1 MLILL
6 LKVHFTLKMF
16 RETVFRFKGQINW
29 IWSFLSIYTYGN
41 YIINDSRQRH
51 TPEYLEKTTNLPQVT
66 DEICQ
71 CLWQVGGCLR
81 VLRFPQL
88 IKWPT
93 RYNWNI
99 VALSNITLTPKHH
112 TKKVPEFYIWA
123 NRHII
128 WTKSKRRL
136 GQQKV
141 SVLVKTILDLSQN
154 FINKCYTHVIFETK
168 NIF

>member
-1 MLILL
+1 MKRYLDSKAKLIGSDYFYQFTPMVIILL
-6 LKVHFTLKMF
+6 T
-16 RETVFRFKGQINW
+16 T
-29 IWSFLSIYTYGN
+29 
-41 YIINDSRQRH
+41 SRQRH

-71 CLWQVGGCLR
+71 CLWQVGGCLW

-154 FINKCYTHVIFETK
+154 FINKCYTIFSRYHFDK
-168 NIF
+168 FIILYIIIYNVSASA